1 MFSIL
6 VVAHFHL
13 INRVNIPNVLNRK
26 EYTDGQS
33 SRATKQA
40 IVTLESQRKKKSLQ
54 TPELRILNVP

>member
-26 EYTDGQS
+26 EHKDMIERG
-33 SRATKQA
+33 ATKQA
-40 IVTLESQRKKKSLQ
+40 IVTLESQRKKKPF
-54 TPELRILNVP
+54 TELRILNVP